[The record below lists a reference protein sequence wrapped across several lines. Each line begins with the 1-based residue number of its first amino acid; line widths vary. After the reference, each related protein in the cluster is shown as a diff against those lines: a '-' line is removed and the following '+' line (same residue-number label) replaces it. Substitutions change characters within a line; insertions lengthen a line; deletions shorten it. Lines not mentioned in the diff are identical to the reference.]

1 MFLRHLR
8 GETMV
13 IGLLTV
19 EIHIPES
26 GSLKSKRFV
35 LKSLTDR
42 LRKNFN
48 ISMAEVEYQDLWQR
62 SVLAIVTV
70 NTDRSHA
77 DSALSKILNRLEK
90 EGDFQVTGV
99 QTEFL

>member
-1 MFLRHLR
+1 
-8 GETMV
+8 MV

-42 LRKNFN
+42 VRKRFN
-48 ISMAEVEYQDLWQR
+48 VSIAEVEYRDLWQR
-62 SVLAIVTV
+62 SVLGIVTV
-70 NTDRSHA
+70 NTDRRHA
-77 DSALSKILNRLEK
+77 DSTLALVLGLLEG
-90 EGDFQVTGV
+90 EGDLQVTGV

>member
-1 MFLRHLR
+1 
-8 GETMV
+8 MV

-35 LKSLTDR
+35 LRSLTDR
-42 LRKNFN
+42 LRKRFN
-48 ISMAEVEYQDLWQR
+48 IAISEVEYQDLWQR
-62 SVLAIVTV
+62 SVLGIVTV
-70 NTDRSHA
+70 NTDRKHA
-77 DSALSKILNRLEK
+77 DSTLSKVLDLLDS
-90 EGDFQVTGV
+90 EGDLQVTGV